1 MSEGNGKEREMKAAD
16 KAKWNTAI
24 ELVDNLSGKIDN
36 NEMHTAICNSL
47 HLAPIMRAD
56 LWEAIKT
63 ESLIKAIGE

>member
-1 MSEGNGKEREMKAAD
+1 MKSAE

-24 ELVDNLSGKIDN
+24 ATMENLHGTVDARELHATISN
-36 NEMHTAICNSL
+36 AL

-63 ESLIKAIGE
+63 QSFLKAIGA